1 MPSCN
6 NCVDLTFIAIG
17 ESAEITG
24 TGFGC
29 VGGGELPDDTYG
41 YLSYS
46 FNHSG
51 SAESKSQS
59 RFKCASSQAAGEVG
73 YQWDGSSQSSSKSK
87 GKDKHKITFTPK
99 IDGFG
104 RYIIEEDN
112 TSDKEHEDESD
123 SAYQRVG
130 VVLVSESL
138 GAQIGVAYLTKTI
151 GGTSLGNNTSTRT
164 CIKIPCDYSQCEVGD
179 CGQIECTDT
188 CETQSFSNSYFDIS
202 PCTESQMPCSDS
214 DEDEDKNENC
224 NFDIPCGDFTTVNSS
239 CETVSE
245 VCETKSES
253 NESSPGDQDGCPG
266 PSSSSSNSSASS
278 NKTTTVSNAYTVSMA
293 KSFSTASV
301 DTRLILKE
309 INSPTDPC
317 GTICEI
323 NSGKDGCW
331 IGSGSTMINV
341 IDTDESPT
349 YYSRAKV
356 KIGLYKKDMDDEDIK
371 SITGTVYFYENNLP
385 SCCCGTGNPI
395 DSKSFSISNSANMK
409 INSGFDEFCSA
420 EIFDKNND
428 QLQDYA
434 GSSIQACYKIN
445 DITYN

>member
-6 NCVDLTFIAIG
+6 NCLDLIFIGIG
-17 ESAEITG
+17 QSAEITG
-24 TGFGC
+24 TGFSC
-29 VGGGELPDDTYG
+29 VGDGELPDDVYG

-46 FNHSG
+46 FSHSG
-51 SAESKSQS
+51 NATSRSQS
-59 RFKCASSQAAGEVG
+59 RFKCASSQAAGEEG
-73 YQWDGSSQSSSKSK
+73 LSWDGSSQSRSKSK
-87 GKDKHKITFTPK
+87 GKDKHKIKFTPK

-123 SAYQRVG
+123 SAYQRTGELFSSGFNDFGTPIVTVIKG
-130 VVLVSESL
+130 GNSL
-138 GAQIGVAYLTKTI
+138 GT
-151 GGTSLGNNTSTRT
+151 NTSTRT
-164 CIKIPCDYSQCEVGD
+164 CIKIPCDYSQCEVED
-179 CGQIECTDT
+179 CGQIECTST
-188 CETQSFSNSYFDIS
+188 CETKSFSNSYFDIS
-202 PCTESQMPCSDS
+202 PCTEDRMPCSDS
-214 DEDEDKNENC
+214 DQDEDKNENC
-224 NFDIPCGDFTTVNSS
+224 NFDIPCGDFTTVNNS

-245 VCETKSES
+245 VCKTQSES

-266 PSSSSSNSSASS
+266 PSSSSSNSSASG
-278 NKTTTVSNAYTVSMA
+278 NKTTTVGGPYTVSMA

-301 DTRLILKE
+301 DTILALKE

-331 IGSGSTMINV
+331 IGSGSTMTNV
-341 IDTDESPT
+341 IDTNESPT